1 MLFKRNGFTSAIILL
16 LAGVVLA
23 QTENDGDTTTDP
35 VVDDGTTAD
44 ETAADE
50 GTVVD
55 DEATVDDDTAAAEDG
70 AADDDTA
77 AAEDGAEAG
86 DEAGDEAGE
95 EAVEEPVVVGGLYET
110 CFKNL
115 DSWVGFNSDD
125 REAFPI

>member
-70 AADDDTA
+70 A
-77 AAEDGAEAG
+77 EAG